1 MIRVRKSEEEPETL
15 STKGFDD
22 DKVKETL
29 LTDQDE
35 KCYLCERVV
44 DLDYQVEHLESQ
56 SGAKDK
62 VNQWDN
68 LFLAC
73 SYCNGRKKHNY
84 DDIPHPDAQNWEDI
98 INMRVDV
105 LSKKVVIETDSEDGG
120 VKHLVK
126 LLDVLHNGKK
136 KNMRNLK
143 ERRFWD
149 LLKDSY
155 DKFIR
160 HLNAYI
166 DNPCDETKK
175 SVEEDLNIKS
185 EFLAIKYQKILSL
198 PKLAA
203 VFEKDMKWNRK

>member
-1 MIRVRKSEEEPETL
+1 MIRVRKSEEEPATL
-15 STKGFDD
+15 ATKGFGD

-29 LTDQDE
+29 LIDQDE
-35 KCYLCERVV
+35 KCYLCERCVG
-44 DLDYQVEHLESQ
+44 LDYQVEHLESQ
-56 SGAKDK
+56 NGAKDK
-62 VNQWDN
+62 VNRWSN

-73 SYCNGRKKHNY
+73 GYCNDRKKHLY

-105 LSKKVVIETDSEDGG
+105 LSKKVVIETDSDDAG
-120 VKHLVK
+120 VKHMVQ
-126 LLDVLHNGKK
+126 LLDVLHNGKDEK
-136 KNMRNLK
+136 MRNLK
-143 ERRFWD
+143 EGRFWK

-155 DKFIR
+155 DEFIR

-166 DNPCDETKK
+166 DDPCDETKK
-175 SVEEDLNIKS
+175 FVEEDLNIKS

-203 VFEKDMKWNRK
+203 VFEEDMKWNRK